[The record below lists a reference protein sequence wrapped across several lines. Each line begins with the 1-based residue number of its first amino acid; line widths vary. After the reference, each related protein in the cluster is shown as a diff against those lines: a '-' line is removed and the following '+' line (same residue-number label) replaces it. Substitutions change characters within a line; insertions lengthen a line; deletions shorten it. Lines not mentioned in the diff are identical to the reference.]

1 MNNDGDT
8 KVQAIDQSA
17 AKISICCDA
26 SNTKRKRNEETT
38 NLNDSSTID
47 DLANIDASTY
57 IAWVN
62 HQSQALP
69 SVFVADATENAV
81 KMNLTQHEDPI
92 DGSAAIASFT
102 L

>member
-1 MNNDGDT
+1 M
-8 KVQAIDQSA
+8 QAIVQSA
-17 AKISICCDA
+17 AKNSICCDA

-62 HQSQALP
+62 RQSQALP
-69 SVFVADATENAV
+69 SVFVADATEDAV